1 MALACVPEW
10 CHNGTMNLALY
21 VETLREHLL
30 ALAQGDPET
39 GAVVDRIVPGIEAAT
54 RMVLLETLS
63 AAADEITRELA
74 PGSVEIR
81 LRGTDPE
88 FAVARFSLYNCLN
101 HQAGKEEEAWAEL
114 AIFEKRAEEVNRF
127 NRLRERLERTPRNP
141 DLLVS
146 MAKHYWEK
154 GMSTLS
160 AEFLLRALH
169 ASPGHA
175 EANVLW
181 SRMHQE
187 RSPTKE
193 RKAVAPPL

>member
-1 MALACVPEW
+1 MALACVPKW

-88 FAVARFSLYNCLN
+88 FAVALPPGDTETRATPAPPTLDATEEGGIARLNLRLPESL
-101 HQAGKEEEAWAEL
+101 KVKVEEAARREGLSLNTWL
-114 AIFEKRAEEVNRF
+114 VRAAAAAVEGTQGSTIR
-127 NRLRERLERTPRNP
+127 RSGGSERYTGWVR
-141 DLLVS
+141 
-146 MAKHYWEK
+146 
-154 GMSTLS
+154 
-160 AEFLLRALH
+160 
-169 ASPGHA
+169 
-175 EANVLW
+175 
-181 SRMHQE
+181 
-187 RSPTKE
+187 
-193 RKAVAPPL
+193 